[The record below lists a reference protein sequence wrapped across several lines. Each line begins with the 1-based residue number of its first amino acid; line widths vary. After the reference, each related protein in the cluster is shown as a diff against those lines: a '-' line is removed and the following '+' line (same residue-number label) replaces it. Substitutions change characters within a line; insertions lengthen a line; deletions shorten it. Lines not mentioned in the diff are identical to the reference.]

1 LTTHISKIIST
12 SPVLKILQGRI
23 SEEQKLEKNLMEHI
37 PNNIRRLIAHTS
49 TSGATATIYT
59 NNGTAAARLRQMIP
73 RYQQLLQTRTTRKIT
88 IKVKPLPPSTSVRG
102 GQTKKLS
109 TAARNAIGDMK
120 KILRY

>member
-1 LTTHISKIIST
+1 M
-12 SPVLKILQGRI
+12 
-23 SEEQKLEKNLMEHI
+23 SEEQKLEKDLMEHI

>member
-1 LTTHISKIIST
+1 
-12 SPVLKILQGRI
+12 
-23 SEEQKLEKNLMEHI
+23 MEHI